1 MANIYK
7 NAQFNLTT
15 TDVTDIYTVPSN
27 SRAIIQNIHTAN
39 VGGANTEIKAFLY
52 DNSATTA
59 FQFAEHTVNSGD
71 SKSVSDG
78 SIVLEENDKLQLQ
91 AASANIF
98 EGTCAIL
105 EINFLVVSSVTSGKS
120 SLN

>member
-7 NAQFNLTT
+7 NAQFDLNVTT
-15 TDVTDIYTVPSN
+15 VVDVYTCPSN
-27 SRAIIQNIHTAN
+27 SRAIIQNIHAAN
-39 VGGANTEIKAFLY
+39 VGTANTEIKAFIY
-52 DNSATTA
+52 DDSASTA

-71 SKSVSDG
+71 SRSISDG

-91 AASANIF
+91 AGSANVF

-105 EINFLVVSSVTSGKS
+105 EMNRE
-120 SLN
+120 

>member
-1 MANIYK
+1 MANIYR
-7 NAQFNLTT
+7 NAQFDLDSTSV
-15 TDVTDIYTVPSN
+15 TDVYTVPSN

-39 VGGANTEIKAFLY
+39 VGGGNTEIKAFVY

-71 SKSVSDG
+71 SRSISDG

-91 AASANIF
+91 AATADIF
-98 EGTCAIL
+98 QGTCAIL
-105 EINFLVVSSVTSGKS
+105 EINRD
-120 SLN
+120 

>member
-7 NAQFNLTT
+7 NAQFDLTT
-15 TDVTDIYTVPSN
+15 TNVYRCLYCPSN

-39 VGGANTEIKAFLY
+39 VGGGNTEIKAFLY
-52 DNSATTA
+52 DNSVTTA

-71 SKSVSDG
+71 SKSISDG

-91 AASANIF
+91 AATANIF
-98 EGTCAIL
+98 KGTCAIL
-105 EINFLVVSSVTSGKS
+105 EINRD
-120 SLN
+120 